1 MSTVLVV
8 YHTFTG
14 KTKKMAEAVAEGIQS
29 VQGAYPR
36 IGEAN
41 DTGPEDFANAD
52 AVAFGA
58 PNTFGGMAG
67 AFKDFF
73 DRGWAIHEKM
83 KGKPA
88 VAFTCEKPDESGALK
103 QIETFF
109 TFFGLNKVAEGI
121 AAPGEIGEK
130 EIERCRE
137 LGRKLG
143 EAAAG
148 KYALNK

>member
-1 MSTVLVV
+1 MSNVLIV

-14 KTKKMAEAVAEGIQS
+14 KTKKMAEAVAEGAGS
-29 VQGAYPR
+29 VEGTDPR

-41 DTGPEDFANAD
+41 DTGPQDFTKAD
-52 AVAFGA
+52 AVALGA

-67 AFKDFF
+67 ALKDFF
-73 DRGWAIHEKM
+73 DRGWTVHENM
-83 KGKPA
+83 EGKPA

-109 TFFGLNKVAEGI
+109 SFFGLNKVVDGV
-121 AAPGEIGEK
+121 AAPGEVGEK
-130 EIERCRE
+130 ELEQCRE

-143 EAAAG
+143 EASIQ
-148 KYALNK
+148 K

>member
-1 MSTVLVV
+1 MSNVLIV

-14 KTKKMAEAVAEGIQS
+14 KTKKMAEAVAEGVGS
-29 VQGAYPR
+29 VQGTEPR

-41 DTGPEDFANAD
+41 DTGPEDFAKAD

-67 AFKDFF
+67 ALKDFF
-73 DRGWAIHEKM
+73 DRGWSVHEKTS
-83 KGKPA
+83 GKPA
-88 VAFTCEKPDESGALK
+88 GAFTCEKPDESGALI

-109 TFFGLNKVAEGI
+109 TFFGLNKVDDGV
-121 AAPGEIGEK
+121 AAPGEVGEN
-130 EIERCRE
+130 ELERCRE

-143 EAAAG
+143 EASIR
-148 KYALNK
+148 K